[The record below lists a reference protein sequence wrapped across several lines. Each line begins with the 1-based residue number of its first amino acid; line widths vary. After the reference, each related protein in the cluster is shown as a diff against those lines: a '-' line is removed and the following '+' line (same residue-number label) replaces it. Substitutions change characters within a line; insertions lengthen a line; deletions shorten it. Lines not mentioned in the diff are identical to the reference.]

1 MKLKDL
7 LFPPK
12 CTLCNK
18 LLLKDEQY
26 ICSRC
31 ADEIDG
37 VKSPLKRS
45 GAFFDKAYG
54 FLPYLGKMRQAIHR
68 YKYYG
73 KIHYATF
80 FAKNMAVCYGRA
92 ESTLPHIITA
102 VPSQPSRRAK
112 RGFDH
117 AFLLAQGVGKRLGVE
132 AIPLLKKSKR
142 TSAMYGLSPERRRA
156 NIRGSIAFIGEESKI
171 KGKDILLIDDIL
183 TTGSTA
189 SECARVLKL
198 AGAKRVTVLVAA
210 ITEKKN

>member
-7 LFPPK
+7 LFPAK
-12 CTLCNK
+12 CILCNK
-18 LLLKDEQY
+18 LLIGDEKHLCVHCAKDLN
-26 ICSRC
+26 
-31 ADEIDG
+31 G
-37 VKSPLKRS
+37 TNVLKRN

-54 FLPYLGKMRQAIHR
+54 FLSYSGKARQAIHR

-73 KIHYATF
+73 KIHYALF
-80 FAKNMAVCYGRA
+80 FAQNMAICYGRM
-92 ESTLPHIITA
+92 ENTLPHIITA

-117 AFLLAQGVGKRLGVE
+117 AFLLASEVGKRLGVE
-132 AIPLLKKSKR
+132 ACPLLKKSR
-142 TSAMYGLSPERRRA
+142 NTSAMYGLSPERRRA
-156 NIRGSIAFIGEESKI
+156 NVRGSITFIGDPDKI

-189 SECARVLKL
+189 SECARVLKT
-198 AGAKRVTVLVAA
+198 AGAKSVTVLVAA